1 MEIILYDVVLPKLV
15 GPNLL
20 KSYRRGNR
28 PMYFDFTPSKKLKL
42 SNHTCVYVY
51 TLQ

>member
-28 PMYFDFTPSKKLKL
+28 PMY
-42 SNHTCVYVY
+42 TCILFV
-51 TLQ
+51 LLPRN